1 MMTLKAGDHVVV
13 SDDVYGGNKKKN
25 ERVKN
30 SVKKTAFL
38 LSKNV
43 SYQEKST
50 TDEIRSKACERAMN
64 FDN

>member
-13 SDDVYGGNKKKN
+13 SDDVYGGNKKN

-30 SVKKTAFL
+30 SVKKTAFV

-43 SYQEKST
+43 SYQEKKHEWWNKVKSLWKG
-50 TDEIRSKACERAMN
+50 DELG
-64 FDN
+64 